1 MSGIGVFFLVVILL
15 IGATFAGYTV
25 WVRLRA
31 KRLGLPPPSLNPF
44 ARESSRSSVAASALP
59 APAPGGIVGW
69 VNDKMAALKNRRNR
83 RGDPARERYAA
94 GAYEEAGVGGGA
106 GAPAPGPGS
115 GGFGGES
122 TARGGARGLD
132 PDEAWDTRVGNE
144 AYYEEQELG
153 LHEPTA
159 YSGAGYT
166 MAGEYGGNAYAAQSR
181 VDLGDSG
188 YGGGAV
194 ERGRSRSR
202 ELDDRYGGE
211 ELGRTTTAGSDPF
224 GDTAERSD
232 MGLRGVSP
240 RPIDTSV
247 GGRNQPQQA
256 SGDSAASER
265 RSMFREDV

>member
-1 MSGIGVFFLVVILL
+1 MSGIGVFFLVVLL
-15 IGATFAGYTV
+15 LAGATFAGYTV
-25 WVRLRA
+25 WVRIRA
-31 KRLGLPPPSLNPF
+31 KRMGLPPPSLNPF

-59 APAPGGIVGW
+59 APAPSGIVGW

-83 RGDPARERYAA
+83 RGDAGRERYAA
-94 GAYEEAGVGGGA
+94 GAYEEAGVGGGG
-106 GAPAPGPGS
+106 GAPAPG
-115 GGFGGES
+115 GGFGGGGA
-122 TARGGARGLD
+122 ARGGARGLD

-159 YSGAGYT
+159 YSGAGYS
-166 MAGEYGGNAYAAQSR
+166 MAGGYGGNAYAAQSR
-181 VDLGDSG
+181 T
-188 YGGGAV
+188 
-194 ERGRSRSR
+194 
-202 ELDDRYGGE
+202 DDRYEE
-211 ELGRTTTAGSDPF
+211 ELARTTTAGSDPF
-224 GDTAERSD
+224 GDSAERSD

-256 SGDSAASER
+256 SHDSPASER

>member
-1 MSGIGVFFLVVILL
+1 MSGIGVFFLVVVLL
-15 IGATFAGYTV
+15 AGATFAGYTV
-25 WVRLRA
+25 WVRIRA
-31 KRLGLPPPSLNPF
+31 KRMGLPPPSLNPF

-83 RGDPARERYAA
+83 RGDAGRERYAA
-94 GAYEEAGVGGGA
+94 GAYEEAGVGGGG
-106 GAPAPGPGS
+106 GAPAPG
-115 GGFGGES
+115 GGFGGGGA
-122 TARGGARGLD
+122 ARGGARGLD

-153 LHEPTA
+153 LHEPTE
-159 YSGAGYT
+159 YSGAGYS
-166 MAGEYGGNAYAAQSR
+166 MAGGYGGNAYAAQSR

-188 YGGGAV
+188 YGGGV

-202 ELDDRYGGE
+202 ETDDRYE
-211 ELGRTTTAGSDPF
+211 EGLARTTTAGSDPF
-224 GDTAERSD
+224 GDSAERSD

-256 SGDSAASER
+256 SHDSPASER

>member
-1 MSGIGVFFLVVILL
+1 MSGIGIFFLVVILL
-15 IGATFAGYTV
+15 IGATFLGYTV

-31 KRLGLPPPSLNPF
+31 KRLGLPTPSLNPF

-69 VNDKMAALKNRRNR
+69 VNDKMAALKNRRNN
-83 RGDPARERYAA
+83 RGGAGRDRYAA
-94 GAYEEAGVGGGA
+94 GAYEEAGVGGG
-106 GAPAPGPGS
+106 GTAPGG
-115 GGFGGES
+115 GGFDGRGA
-122 TARGGARGLD
+122 ARGGARGLD

-153 LHEPTA
+153 LQEPTA
-159 YSGAGYT
+159 YSGAGYSV
-166 MAGEYGGNAYAAQSR
+166 AGGYGGNAYAAQSR

-188 YGGGAV
+188 YGGGV

-202 ELDDRYGGE
+202 ELDDRYEE
-211 ELGRTTTAGSDPF
+211 ELARTTTAGSDPF

-240 RPIDTSV
+240 RPIDTNV
-247 GGRNQPQQA
+247 ARAQQQPT
-256 SGDSAASER
+256 SNDSPSER

>member
-1 MSGIGVFFLVVILL
+1 MSGIGVFFLVVVLL
-15 IGATFAGYTV
+15 AGATFAGYTV
-25 WVRLRA
+25 WVRIRA
-31 KRLGLPPPSLNPF
+31 KRMGLPPPSLNPF

-83 RGDPARERYAA
+83 RGDAGRERYAA
-94 GAYEEAGVGGGA
+94 GAYEEAGVGGGG
-106 GAPAPGPGS
+106 GAPAPG
-115 GGFGGES
+115 GGFGGGGA
-122 TARGGARGLD
+122 ARGGARGLD

-153 LHEPTA
+153 LHEPTD
-159 YSGAGYT
+159 
-166 MAGEYGGNAYAAQSR
+166 R

-188 YGGGAV
+188 YGGGV

-202 ELDDRYGGE
+202 ETDDRYE
-211 ELGRTTTAGSDPF
+211 EGLARTTTAGSDPF
-224 GDTAERSD
+224 GDSAERSD

-256 SGDSAASER
+256 SHDSPASER